1 MTHPIVLAAKAAY
14 GELTNEEA
22 KAFFKSTAISHTLLV
37 AFYCMEAVYWTV
49 EAGRLMRTFVDSFST
64 PEEAPTAPVVIAG
77 LLCPAK
83 ESPITT
89 QAIATNQQ
97 KLEQHITQTL
107 RDKYNVQSNQES
119 DEVGSQSS
127 GQATVEPL
135 QEPVPSEAH
144 SHPQA
149 TKAVSTRPR
158 KPRAASGDTG
168 KAKTKTPSGRV
179 PQSRG
184 TVSQK

>member
-1 MTHPIVLAAKAAY
+1 MTHPIILAAKAAY

-22 KAFFKSTAISHTLLV
+22 KAFFKSTALSHTLLV

-64 PEEAPTAPVVIAG
+64 PEPEAVQIAG

-97 KLEQHITQTL
+97 KLEQHITQTI
-107 RDKYNVQSNQES
+107 RGIYDNVQFSKTS
-119 DEVGSQSS
+119 DEVGSQPS
-127 GQATVEPL
+127 GQATVGVGK
-135 QEPVPSEAH
+135 EPVPSEADTH
-144 SHPQA
+144 QK
-149 TKAVSTRPR
+149 TEKAVSPRTR

-168 KAKTKTPSGRV
+168 KTKAKTTSSRV
-179 PQSRG
+179 PRKSG
-184 TVSQK
+184 AVSQK